1 MLFVYIQRAIQLFS
15 NIKYPHVDLS
25 LKLKPNENVLIH
37 FHLVGMFL
45 FCIDVNFQV
54 SFKASNHIAV
64 LLIRGA
70 TLTNK
75 RATAS
80 FQSIYYFSSFHHSI
94 NVVISI

>member
-1 MLFVYIQRAIQLFS
+1 MLVLQRKSFALVLCVYIQRAIQLFS
-15 NIKYPHVDLS
+15 KIKYPHVDLS

-64 LLIRGA
+64 CVGVLYMVPRLV
-70 TLTNK
+70 
-75 RATAS
+75 RAVA
-80 FQSIYYFSSFHHSI
+80 
-94 NVVISI
+94 N